1 MNKDDLMDE
10 LSVLQLKEL
19 INLIKIGE
27 ATAAHHAVIRGLLKD
42 NNIKINRDNV
52 EGDPLEDLL
61 KTLEVNN
68 EDN

>member
-10 LSVLQLKEL
+10 LSILQLKEL

-42 NNIKINRDNV
+42 NDIKINRDNI
-52 EGDPLEDLL
+52 EGDPLADLL
-61 KTLEVNN
+61 QTLETNNNN
-68 EDN
+68 E

>member
-10 LSVLQLKEL
+10 LSMLQLKEL

-42 NNIKINRDNV
+42 NNIKINRDHV
-52 EGDPLEDLL
+52 DGDPLADLL
-61 KTLEVNN
+61 QSMGVEEN
-68 EDN
+68 E